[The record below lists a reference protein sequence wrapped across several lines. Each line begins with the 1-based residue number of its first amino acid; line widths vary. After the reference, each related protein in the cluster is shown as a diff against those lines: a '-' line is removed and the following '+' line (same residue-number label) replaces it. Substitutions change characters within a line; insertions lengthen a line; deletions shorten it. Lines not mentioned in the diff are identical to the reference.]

1 MTGESVLPP
10 KVQYVVKSIQSLKP
24 LPSSVTRALKEIE
37 SPHAT
42 AGLISEYI
50 GLDQALTALIL
61 QVSNS
66 AYLGYDRTCTSLSD
80 AVMRIGFK
88 RLKSILMASTAT
100 GMLSRSLSGY
110 RQGTG
115 ELWQHSM
122 TIAVAG
128 EWLAQAMG
136 YPDPEEAYVSG
147 LLHDI
152 GKLMLDQFVLA
163 DYAEIVDL
171 IHRYQ
176 LPLWQVE
183 EKRIGINHAIVGGL
197 VAEKWRFPAVL
208 VDTIQFHHRPAAA
221 RGNHRLPAIINL
233 ANHLASKVGSSRS
246 ALFSS
251 ELHPDTSA
259 ILGLSE
265 KVVAHYEQR
274 IREKLE
280 FSA

>member
-1 MTGESVLPP
+1 MLPP
-10 KVQYVVKSIQSLKP
+10 KVQAVIRSIQSLKP

-50 GLDQALTALIL
+50 GLDQALAALVL

-66 AYLGYDRTCTSLSD
+66 AYLGYDRNCTSLSD

-88 RLKSILMASTAT
+88 RLKSILMASSAS

-110 RQGTG
+110 RQGAG

-122 TIAVAG
+122 AIAVAG
-128 EWLAQAMG
+128 EWLAQALG
-136 YPDPEEAYVSG
+136 YRDPEEAYVSG

-152 GKLMLDQFVLA
+152 GKLMLDQFVVT
-163 DYAEIVDL
+163 DYVEIVNL
-171 IHRYQ
+171 IQRYG

-197 VAEKWRFPAVL
+197 VAEKWQFPMVL
-208 VDTIQFHHRPAAA
+208 VDTIQFHHLPGSA
-221 RGNHRLPAIINL
+221 RSNHELPAIINL
-233 ANHLASKVGSSRS
+233 ANHLASNAGSAKSP
-246 ALFSS
+246 LFSS
-251 ELHPDTSA
+251 ELHPDTPA
-259 ILGLSE
+259 ILRLSAQDIE
-265 KVVAHYEQR
+265 HFGQR
-274 IREKLE
+274 IRDKLE
-280 FSA
+280 FAA